1 MKERERVRIAA
12 NANVVRFGSIHA
24 EMAHFGGVRCRD
36 MTRNM
41 HLGHADVIFS
51 GVSERKAQ
59 ATRSR
64 DR

>member
-12 NANVVRFGSIHA
+12 NANVVRFGSIRA
-24 EMAHFGGVRCRD
+24 EMARFGVVRRRD

-41 HLGHADVIFS
+41 HLRHADVIFS
-51 GVSERKAQ
+51 SEAERKAQ